1 MLKRIYI
8 LFTVILVLAIL
19 VTGLLSIQV
28 VNSLNERHNRNFLLA
43 AAQMIRQGLDGGLD
57 APGASQQA
65 LAVFGE
71 YEETIRV
78 TIVDRQGNV
87 LFDNEADQGQ
97 MDNHLFRPEIS
108 FAFQNKSTGT
118 DVRTSST
125 LGERMLYIAIYD
137 PQQDI
142 AIRTAM
148 SLSDSQAA
156 LRGILTTL
164 VVVMASALMI
174 LLIAGIFMTRLIT
187 QPLINLQNAA
197 QAMAE
202 GEYSAR
208 VHNLRSGYSETA
220 LLSQTFNAMAE
231 KLQAVVQDLG
241 DKNARLDVI
250 FDSMTDP
257 LLVVTPDMAV
267 TFMNRS
273 AREVFGRDL
282 DPGRAVFPLFLIT
295 HNQETDDLV
304 SRSIKEKKS
313 IAADC
318 TLQTVVG
325 KITFHIIVSPI
336 KAPSGGAILT
346 FHDVSEVRKVQ
357 KMRSDFVANVTHE
370 LRTPLTSIRGFI
382 ETLRAGAISNPEVAG
397 RFLEIIDIEAERL
410 HKLISDILILSEIED
425 LRQDKD
431 VEDFNL
437 NALIDDVAVLLDE
450 AASARQVS
458 IIVENDDVPLLVH
471 ANQYRIKQVLINL
484 ADNAIKYN
492 YEGGKVYIK
501 AERLPEG
508 PVRLT
513 VRDTGPGISREHQER
528 VFERFYRIDTS
539 RSRELGGT
547 GLGLSIVKHIAQLY
561 GGTARVSSQ
570 PGQGSTF
577 IIDLG
582 I

>member
-19 VTGLLSIQV
+19 VTGLMSIQV
-28 VNSLNERHNRNFLLA
+28 VNSQNDRQNRNFLVA
-43 AAQMIRQGLDGGLD
+43 AAQMIRLELNDGL
-57 APGASQQA
+57 GASDASQRMIEA
-65 LAVFGE
+65 FGE
-71 YEETIRV
+71 NEDSIRV
-78 TIVDRQGNV
+78 TVIDRQGNV
-87 LFDNEADQGQ
+87 MFDNEANPGS
-97 MDNHLFRPEIS
+97 MENHLFRPEIS
-108 FAFQNKSTGT
+108 YAFQHKTIGSA
-118 DVRTSST
+118 VRTSST
-125 LGERMLYIAIYD
+125 LDDRMLYIAVYD
-137 PQQDI
+137 AKQDI
-142 AIRTAM
+142 VIRTSMSMSTSQA
-148 SLSDSQAA
+148 SLS
-156 LRGILTTL
+156 GILATIL
-164 VVVMASALMI
+164 AVMATAMVI

-187 QPLINLQNAA
+187 RPLINLQIAA
-197 QAMAE
+197 NTMAD
-202 GEYSAR
+202 GELSAR
-208 VHNLRSGYSETA
+208 VRNLRQDDGEIAA
-220 LLSQTFNAMAE
+220 LSKAFNTMAE
-231 KLQAVVQDLG
+231 KLQNVVQDLG

-257 LLVVTPDMAV
+257 LMVVSTDMAV

-273 AREVFGRDL
+273 AREIFGRNL
-282 DPGRAVFPLFLIT
+282 DPGQAVFPLFLIT
-295 HNQETDDLV
+295 HSQDIDKLASKAQGDNKPV
-304 SRSIKEKKS
+304 
-313 IAADC
+313 AADC
-318 TLQTVVG
+318 IIETVVG
-325 KITFHIIVSPI
+325 KSTFHVLVSPI

-431 VEDFNL
+431 LEDFNL

-450 AASARQVS
+450 AATDRQVS
-458 IIVENDDVPLLVH
+458 IIVENDDEPLLVH
-471 ANQYRIKQVLINL
+471 ANQFRIKQVLINL

-508 PVRLT
+508 QVRLT

-528 VFERFYRIDTS
+528 VFERFYRVDTS